1 MKNRQF
7 GEYLNKCRGSTSLQK
22 LADIYG
28 CTRSY
33 MWDIVHGNVN
43 PPQDYEKLKKIAKEL
58 NLSEKQTYQLFDM
71 AALDGDIPAD
81 IKMILINNKEMI
93 EEIRKKQKK
102 GED

>member
-1 MKNRQF
+1 MKNRHF

-43 PPQDYEKLKKIAKEL
+43 PPQDYEKLISIAKEL
-58 NLSEKQTYQLFDM
+58 NLNQKQTYQLFDK
-71 AALDGDIPAD
+71 AALDGDIPVD
-81 IKMILINNKEMI
+81 IKMILVNNKEMI
-93 EEIRKKQKK
+93 EKIRKQQEK
-102 GED
+102 GEN